1 MSRLQI
7 STRRKRRTV
16 RCELKG
22 TAGSKVSGEI
32 ITAASANAYN
42 DFGKPEAVNI
52 KPFTAAELRNGILT
66 LSLPAKSI
74 VTLEV
79 K

>member
-1 MSRLQI
+1 MQD
-7 STRRKRRTV
+7 V

-32 ITAASANAYN
+32 ITAATMNAFN

-52 KPFTAAELRNGILT
+52 QPFKSAQLKNGVLT
-66 LSLPAKSI
+66 VSLPAKSV

-79 K
+79 N